1 MQRRKNS
8 VAAAPSAKALS
19 REDLKDVQAIVR
31 SGFGKLTGGC
41 YLLLRIAEPRA
52 ARAWL
57 RSQHP
62 VTIADMESSYLSE
75 IIQIAVTAAGLRA
88 LGCAAE
94 VVEGFSPEFV
104 AGMASD
110 PSRSTRLGDIAANAP
125 QHWLWG
131 MGEREPHLLVMLF
144 AEALRIE
151 AVCQRILAE
160 TAAAGLLLLARL
172 DTSDM
177 GEKEPFGFTD
187 GISQPA
193 PDWHGALASGPG
205 ENMAYRNIMALGE
218 VLLGYRNE
226 YDLFTERP
234 LLAGTVAG
242 NQMLPAAIDQPDCRD
257 LGRNGSYL
265 VFRQLDQDV
274 RGFWRWMHQAAG
286 TAAAD
291 LAEAMVGRRMS
302 GDPLP
307 GLGIADIPG
316 IEEKERA
323 RNGFDFMQDKD
334 GYGCPVA
341 AHIRRANPRT
351 GDFPEGRRGLI
362 VKVLTI
368 LGLIGTAEADT
379 IASSRFHRL
388 IRRGREYGRWLAP
401 SDAVLP
407 DAPDPQ
413 SGLHFICL
421 NANIARQFEFVQGA
435 WLNNAKFAGL
445 SDEADPL
452 LGNRQPFPADHP
464 TDRFRRPSADGP
476 CRVLHGM
483 PQFIHVRG
491 GAYFFL
497 PGLRALSW
505 LARDQVGGIEPGD

>member
-1 MQRRKNS
+1 MQKP
-8 VAAAPSAKALS
+8 VHPFATIPSATALS
-19 REDLKDVQAIVR
+19 REDAQDVQALIW
-31 SGFGKLTGGC
+31 SGFGKLRGCC
-41 YLLLRIAEPRA
+41 YLLLRVTDGQA

-57 RSQHP
+57 RNQHP
-62 VTIADMESSYLSE
+62 ATIVDIESSFQTE
-75 IIQIAVTAAGLRA
+75 ITQIAVTAAGLQA

-94 VVEGFSPEFV
+94 GIQGFSPEFV
-104 AGMASD
+104 AGMARD
-110 PSRSTRLGDIAANAP
+110 PSRSGRLGDIAANAP
-125 QHWLWG
+125 QHWHWG
-131 MGEREPHLLVMLF
+131 AGEKEPHLLVMLF
-144 AEALRIE
+144 AEATLIE
-151 AVCQRILAE
+151 AACQRILGE
-160 TAAAGLLLLARL
+160 IAAAGLSLLARL

-177 GEKEPFGFTD
+177 GEEEPFGFTD

-193 PDWHGALASGPG
+193 PDWHGDFTAIAAD
-205 ENMAYRNIMALGE
+205 NMAYRNIMAMGE

-226 YDLFTERP
+226 YTLFTERP
-234 LLAGTVAG
+234 LLDGATLE
-242 NQMLPAAIDQPDCRD
+242 NQMLPAAIDQPNCRD

-274 RGFWRWMHQAAG
+274 RGFWRWMMQTAG
-286 TAAAD
+286 AGGAEG
-291 LAEAMVGRRMS
+291 LAEAMVGRRRS

-307 GLGIADIPG
+307 GLGIADIAG
-316 IEEKERA
+316 ITEKERA
-323 RNGFDFMQDKD
+323 RNGFDFLQDKD

-351 GDFPEGRRGLI
+351 GDFPDGYQGLI
-362 VKVLTI
+362 VKLLTI

-379 IASSRFHRL
+379 IASARFHRL
-388 IRRGREYGRWLAP
+388 IRRGREYGRKLAP
-401 SDAVLP
+401 GDAILP

-445 SDEADPL
+445 GDEADPL
-452 LGNRQPFPADHP
+452 LGNRQAFPAGHP
-464 TDRFRRPSADGP
+464 TDRFRQPSTTGI
-476 CRVLHGM
+476 CRTFQGM

-505 LARDQVGGIEPGD
+505 LARD